1 MKKQE
6 KHGKKKH
13 ISKIGWRTLLRGG
26 LLLVINISRDWAYFI
41 AGGVLIAHGHYC
53 VSPHNW
59 VKHMVL
65 ASYPLP
71 LSF

>member
-41 AGGVLIAHGHYC
+41 AGGCINRTWTLLC
-53 VSPHNW
+53 VATQ
-59 VKHMVL
+59 L
-65 ASYPLP
+65 G
-71 LSF
+71 